1 MLRSTVFLLPEAAAP
16 SPQELQMLNPKRGRK
31 MKTFVVGIKANKA
44 LHVMG
49 TIMDVT
55 QEGHLVIVYID
66 EENEYVVAIF
76 KEWECCMERDAVKGA
91 IYNENLDE

>member
-1 MLRSTVFLLPEAAAP
+1 
-16 SPQELQMLNPKRGRK
+16 

-49 TIMDVT
+49 TIMDVSLD
-55 QEGHLVIVYID
+55 GHLTILYID
-66 EENEYVVAIF
+66 EDNEYVVAIF
-76 KEWECCMERDAVKGA
+76 KEWECCMERDSVKGA